1 MAKGRCKS
9 GRADVG
15 SESSAAGGR
24 RSERSEWLRS
34 KLGVSAVKPR
44 RNFEHRKRGI
54 GPYGSMA
61 RRWCGGGGHT
71 LPQLACI
78 DGISVDYVL
87 LFFVGKRYIL
97 W

>member
-1 MAKGRCKS
+1 MS

-15 SESSAAGGR
+15 SESSAAGGG
-24 RSERSEWLRS
+24 RSERSQWLRS
-34 KLGVSAVKPR
+34 KLGASAVKPR
-44 RNFEHRKRGI
+44 RNFEHRKRVI

-78 DGISVDYVL
+78 GGISVDYVL
-87 LFFVGKRYIL
+87 LFFVGKRDIL